1 MKTKIRYKKK
11 TIKHSAGFT
20 LIELLVVIGIIG
32 LLSTLVVV
40 QVKTARQK
48 AKIAKAQ
55 HDIDVIATA
64 ILALGTDTGQWPGH
78 QDAGEVNNSNGNEI
92 CGDGCNFGLSA
103 NQAGIVATDGS
114 YNGWSGPYMRSIGL
128 DPWGNEYFF
137 DTDYQVTADG
147 QPCSTAPCQMAAVV
161 GSYGPDGV
169 GNNQY
174 TSDDIIKI
182 LAK

>member
-1 MKTKIRYKKK
+1 M
-11 TIKHSAGFT
+11 
-20 LIELLVVIGIIG
+20 IELLVVIAIIG
-32 LLSTLVVV
+32 LLSTLAVV
-40 QVKTARQK
+40 QVKSARRK

-64 ILALGTDTGQWPGH
+64 ILTLGVDTNQWPGH
-78 QDAGEVNNSNGNEI
+78 QTAGAVNNANGNEI
-92 CGDGCNFGLSA
+92 CGDGCNFGLADS
-103 NQAGIVATDGS
+103 QAGLVATDGS
-114 YNGWSGPYMRSIGL
+114 YVNWGGPYMRSIGL

-137 DTDYQVTADG
+137 DTDYQVTAAG
-147 QPCSTAPCQMAAVV
+147 QPCPAAPCEMAAVV

-182 LAK
+182 LTK